1 MSILRKL
8 WTAARGGAAEAGQAA
23 IDNQALRIL
32 DQEIRD
38 AEGALDKARDEL
50 ASIVARRTLTER
62 KLGELKAKIAEY
74 EEHAARALDQG
85 DEVLARDVAQRIAEW
100 EADLAASEKLI
111 AESRSAETRMRATV
125 TATESKIESLKREVE
140 TVKATEAV
148 QAAQAAV
155 ASRHSGVNSALGDAT
170 QSLER
175 IRRRQAER
183 GARMEAAEELEKAK
197 TGADLEER
205 LAGLGIG
212 GKASSGDDVLARIRA
227 KRQG

>member
-8 WTAARGGAAEAGQAA
+8 WTAARGSATETGQAV
-23 IDNQALRIL
+23 IDSQALRIL

-38 AEGALDKARDEL
+38 AEGALGRARDEL

-74 EEHAARALDQG
+74 EEHAARALDKG
-85 DEVLARDVAQRIAEW
+85 DETLARDVAQRIAEW
-100 EADLAASEKLI
+100 EADLAASERLVE
-111 AESRSAETRMRATV
+111 ESRAAETRMRVTV

-155 ASRHSGVNSALGDAT
+155 ASRHAGVNSALGDAT

-183 GARMEAAEELEKAK
+183 SARMEAAEELEKAR
-197 TGADLEER
+197 TGADLDER

-227 KRQG
+227 KRQV